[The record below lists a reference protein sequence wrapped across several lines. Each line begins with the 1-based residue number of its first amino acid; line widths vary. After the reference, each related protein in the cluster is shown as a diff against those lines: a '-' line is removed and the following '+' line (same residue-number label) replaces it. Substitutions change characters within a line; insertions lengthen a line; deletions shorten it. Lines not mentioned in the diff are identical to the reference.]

1 MKNQNQRNQKVID
14 LKFFKK
20 NKMNTSKAKK
30 IKNLLNMKKIIIIVN
45 RMISKILPYR
55 TFWKQV
61 D

>member
-1 MKNQNQRNQKVID
+1 MKNQNQRTQKAKD

-30 IKNLLNMKKIIIIVN
+30 IKNPLNMKKIIIIVN

-55 TFWKQV
+55 TFWKQE